1 MFIPKYP
8 IHTDLSYKDG
18 FVLSDEAEDLHS
30 QRNWLQ
36 NALVMDAYNSTSNSI
51 RNLVNSL
58 FDEIVD
64 KTGLKIKSLKRVKQ
78 ALKAV
83 LINLWLS
90 NLLGMPVR
98 YSRDKS
104 AYSHNRKYGKLYFKY
119 HTLLPVI
126 DALFSLGYIEEKKG
140 RSSYEDKKKGYQTR
154 IWPTPALIGLFID
167 YQLLLPN
174 FFQKPEPEEL
184 IIKKDKSKKLVG
196 YREDKNTNQMR
207 EDLECYNEFIKK
219 HHIKVTLHSK
229 VLTNNDF
236 LINLFRNIITN
247 RITIEQI
254 LYKNNQQNILY
265 KIPPRHILKRYT
277 DTTNS
282 KPPINKPTITQ
293 EFPCKP
299 TIDNRLHRIY
309 FYAKLRF
316 IDFLAS
322 LNRKLHGKRKKN
334 DKRFLEL
341 FPLEKIGIEHLQFI
355 LNQEYLYRV
364 FNRNSFQHGGRAYG
378 ALHQNLPKNMRPFI
392 HINGEKT
399 VEIDYSAYHI
409 RMLYNKED
417 IDYTDDPYLV
427 CGGKNLRKTYKAVGL
442 IAINAKN
449 DLSAYGAIRDELAD
463 NGIPSPN
470 IDKPFVSLIKTFR
483 DAHKPIA
490 KYLFSGIGLTLQN
503 IDSHIMN
510 AILMR
515 LMDNGILG
523 LSVYD
528 SVIVAE
534 QYADILLEIMVA
546 EYEKVMKFK
555 PMF

>member
-1 MFIPKYP
+1 
-8 IHTDLSYKDG
+8 
-18 FVLSDEAEDLHS
+18 
-30 QRNWLQ
+30 
-36 NALVMDAYNSTSNSI
+36 MDVYNSTSNSLK
-51 RNLVNSL
+51 NLVNAL

-64 KTGLKIKSLKRVKQ
+64 KTGLKIKSLKRGKQ

-83 LINLWLS
+83 LINLWLA

-140 RSSYEDKKKGYQTR
+140 RSTYEDKKKGYQTR

-167 YQLLLPN
+167 YQLILPN
-174 FFQKPEPEEL
+174 FFQKPEAEEL

-207 EDLECYNEFIKK
+207 EDLEYYNEFVKK
-219 HHIKVTLHSK
+219 HHITVTLHSK

-236 LINLFRNIITN
+236 LINIFRNIITN

-254 LYKNNQQNILY
+254 LYGNNQQDILC
-265 KIPPRHILKRYT
+265 KIPQRNILKRYT
-277 DTTNS
+277 DTVNS
-282 KPPINKPTITQ
+282 NPPINTPTITQ

-299 TIDNRLHRIY
+299 PIDNRLHRMY
-309 FYAKLRF
+309 FYAKWRF

-334 DKRFLEL
+334 DERFLEL

-364 FNRNSFQHGGRAYG
+364 FNRNSFQYGGRAYG
-378 ALHQNLPKNMRPFI
+378 ALHQNLPKHMRPFI

-399 VEIDYSAYHI
+399 IEIDYSAFHI
-409 RMLYNKED
+409 LMLYNQEG
-417 IDYTDDPYLV
+417 IDYQDDPYSV
-427 CGGKNLRKTYKAVGL
+427 CEGPEMRDIYKSVGL
-442 IAINAKN
+442 ISINAEN
-449 DLSAYGAIRDELAD
+449 DRSAYGAIKDKLVD
-463 NGIPSPN
+463 NRIPLPN
-470 IDKPFVSLIKTFR
+470 IDKPLVSLIKTFR

-510 AILMR
+510 AILKS
-515 LMDNGILG
+515 LMDKGILG

-534 QYADILLEIMVA
+534 QHEAFTKEVMTKEYKKIMG
-546 EYEKVMKFK
+546 FN
-555 PMF
+555 PRF

>member
-1 MFIPKYP
+1 MFIPRYP

-18 FVLSDEAEDLHS
+18 FVLSDEAENLHN
-30 QRNWLQ
+30 QRSWLQ
-36 NALVMDAYNSTSNSI
+36 NALVMDVYNSTSNSI
-51 RNLVNSL
+51 RTLANVL

-64 KTGLKIKSLKRVKQ
+64 KTGLKVKSLKRVKQ
-78 ALKAV
+78 SLKTV

-174 FFQKPEPEEL
+174 FFLKPEPKEL

-196 YREDKNTNQMR
+196 YREDKSTNQMR
-207 EDLECYNEFIKK
+207 EDLECYNEFVKK
-219 HHIKVTLHSK
+219 HQITVKLQSK
-229 VLTNNDF
+229 VSINYDF
-236 LINLFRNIITN
+236 LLNLFRNIITN
-247 RITIEQI
+247 RIAIEQI
-254 LYKNNQQNILY
+254 LYKNNQIVKHNR
-265 KIPPRHILKRYT
+265 IPQHILKRYT
-277 DTTNS
+277 DTVNS
-282 KPPINKPTITQ
+282 NPPINTPTITQ

-299 TIDNRLHRIY
+299 PIDNRLYRIC
-309 FYAKLRF
+309 FYAKWRF

-334 DKRFLEL
+334 DECFLEL
-341 FPLEKIGIEHLQFI
+341 FPLEKIGIEHLEFI

-364 FNRNSFQHGGRAYG
+364 FNRNSFQYGGRAYG
-378 ALHQNLPKNMRPFI
+378 AIHQNLPKNMRPFI

-409 RMLYNKED
+409 LMLYNQEG
-417 IDYTDDPYLV
+417 IDYQDDPYSV
-427 CGGKNLRKTYKAVGL
+427 CEGPEMRDIYKAVGL
-442 IAINAKN
+442 IAINAKKHQ
-449 DLSAYGAIRDELAD
+449 AYLAIRDELED
-463 NGIPSPN
+463 RGIPMPARK
-470 IDKPFVSLIKTFR
+470 KPLVSLVKTFR
-483 DAHKPIA
+483 DAHRDIEQ
-490 KYLFSGIGLTLQN
+490 YLFSDIGVTLQN
-503 IDSHIMN
+503 TDGHIMN

-515 LMDNGILG
+515 LMDKGILG

-534 QYADILLEIMVA
+534 QHEAFTKEVMIEEYKKIMG
-546 EYEKVMKFK
+546 FN
-555 PMF
+555 PRF

>member
-1 MFIPKYP
+1 
-8 IHTDLSYKDG
+8 
-18 FVLSDEAEDLHS
+18 
-30 QRNWLQ
+30 
-36 NALVMDAYNSTSNSI
+36 MDAYNSTSNSI
-51 RNLVNSL
+51 KTLVKAL

-64 KTGLKIKSLKRVKQ
+64 KTGLKIKSLKRAKQ

-104 AYSHNRKYGKLYFKY
+104 AYSHNRRYGKLYFKY

-140 RSSYEDKKKGYQTR
+140 RSTYEDKKKGFQTR

-174 FFQKPEPEEL
+174 FFQKPEPDEL

-207 EDLECYNEFIKK
+207 EDLECYNEFVKK
-219 HHIKVTLHSK
+219 HHITITLHSK
-229 VLTNNDF
+229 ILTNNYF
-236 LINLFRNIITN
+236 LINLFRNIITS
-247 RITIEQI
+247 RITVEQI
-254 LYKNNQQNILY
+254 LYKNNQQNIIY
-265 KIPPRHILKRYT
+265 NIPPYHILKRYT
-277 DTTNS
+277 DTVNS
-282 KPPINKPTITQ
+282 NPPINTPTITQ
-293 EFPCKP
+293 EFPYKP
-299 TIDNRLHRIY
+299 PIDNRLHRIY

-334 DKRFLEL
+334 DECFLEL
-341 FPLEKIGIEHLQFI
+341 FPLEKIGIEHLQFV
-355 LNQEYLYRV
+355 LNQEYLHRV
-364 FNRNSFQHGGRAYG
+364 FNRNSFQYGGRAYG
-378 ALHQNLPKNMRPFI
+378 AIHQNLPKNMRPFI

-409 RMLYNKED
+409 LMLYNQEG
-417 IDYTDDPYLV
+417 IDYQDDPYSV
-427 CGGKNLRKTYKAVGL
+427 CEGLKMRAIYKSVGL
-442 IAINAKN
+442 ISINAKN
-449 DLSAYGAIRDELAD
+449 NKSAYGAIYDEFKE
-463 NGIPSPN
+463 NNIPLPN
-470 IDKPFVSLIKTFR
+470 IDKPLVHLVKTFR
-483 DAHKPIA
+483 DAHKPIEQ
-490 KYLFSGIGLTLQN
+490 YLFSGIGLTLQN

-515 LMDNGILG
+515 LMDKGILG

-534 QYADILLEIMVA
+534 QHEAFTKEVMTEEYKKIMG
-546 EYEKVMKFK
+546 FN
-555 PMF
+555 PRF